1 LIRFPLQTRI
11 VKMPFICRSGRTILR
26 TLIVSLILLY
36 FGTYDLTKLG
46 HANSSVTTHSTGAEL
61 TFLTTAT
68 NRSSLDGA
76 AYSATGYPYSGS
88 WSHILKENGQDD
100 INTSTGGTSRIGD
113 LGFSKD
119 KLSTIVQMASNQTTG
134 TILTNHA
141 LKQVRNN
148 HTSQLGAISYTAKFE
163 CGSIAGQE
171 GPLRPGH
178 YDTDISVFNRQDYP
192 IRILWK
198 ALSANGTGNTTIV
211 PRYLQPQISFSIIC
225 KDIRQSLN
233 LENESKELVEG
244 FVLIRIDLS
253 PDLVNSLL
261 RNIGS
266 LDGQTSVSSDPM
278 NLLDVQVFYTANAL
292 ESLPHEVIA
301 NKITFSIFDNATL
314 PKIPVQLLEKSLDV
328 TVASQMNEISD
339 PALIVKK
346 ILSEKYHLSATEV
359 NELQIRIINVDIG
372 ITSTIDDHAIS
383 SSTLKPQLSA

>member
-1 LIRFPLQTRI
+1 
-11 VKMPFICRSGRTILR
+11 
-26 TLIVSLILLY
+26 
-36 FGTYDLTKLG
+36 
-46 HANSSVTTHSTGAEL
+46 
-61 TFLTTAT
+61 
-68 NRSSLDGA
+68 
-76 AYSATGYPYSGS
+76 
-88 WSHILKENGQDD
+88 
-100 INTSTGGTSRIGD
+100 
-113 LGFSKD
+113 
-119 KLSTIVQMASNQTTG
+119 
-134 TILTNHA
+134 
-141 LKQVRNN
+141 
-148 HTSQLGAISYTAKFE
+148 
-163 CGSIAGQE
+163 
-171 GPLRPGH
+171 
-178 YDTDISVFNRQDYP
+178 
-192 IRILWK
+192 
-198 ALSANGTGNTTIV
+198 
-211 PRYLQPQISFSIIC
+211 LQPQISFSIIC

>member
-1 LIRFPLQTRI
+1 L
-11 VKMPFICRSGRTILR
+11 G

-36 FGTYDLTKLG
+36 FGPYDLTKLG
-46 HANSSVTTHSTGAEL
+46 HAHSSVTTHSAGAKL
-61 TFLTTAT
+61 TILTTAT
-68 NRSSLDGA
+68 DGSSLDGA
-76 AYSATGYPYSGS
+76 AYSVTGNAYSGS
-88 WSHILKENGQDD
+88 GNHIPEENGPED
-100 INTSTGGTSRIGD
+100 INSSTGATSTIGD
-113 LGFSKD
+113 LGFSKY
-119 KLSTIVQMASNQTTG
+119 KLSKFVQIASDQTTG
-134 TILTNHA
+134 TNPA
-141 LKQVRNN
+141 LKQVQNN
-148 HTSQLGAISYTAKFE
+148 RTSQLGAISYTAKFE

-178 YDTDISVFNRQDYP
+178 YDTDISIFNRQDYP

-198 ALSANGTGNTTIV
+198 ALSNNGGGNTTIV
-211 PRYLQPQISFSIIC
+211 PRYLQPQVSFSIIC

-266 LDGQTSVSSDPM
+266 LNGQTSGSPDTM

-292 ESLPHEVIA
+292 ESLPHEVIV

-328 TVASQMNEISD
+328 TILSQMNEISD
-339 PALIVKK
+339 PALSVKK
-346 ILSEKYHLSATEV
+346 ILSEKYHLSAAEA
-359 NELQIRIINVDIG
+359 NELQIRVINVDIG